1 VDFEAWRAEFPGL
14 ERKTYLNSCSLGA
27 LSKRVR
33 SAVNTQLDLWEEL
46 GASAW
51 YGLWIGELEA
61 LRAKLARLFSVEK
74 REMSIQ
80 PSVSVAL
87 GSIASSLD
95 YSRRPTVVSADMD
108 FPTVPYQWMVKDGAD
123 LRMVH
128 GDGVKVDA
136 GGFEKAVDETVAA
149 VATSHVYFTSGFIQ
163 DVPRICRAA
172 KDNGALAIIDGYQAA
187 GQLPVSPRQLGAD
200 VYIAGGLKWLL
211 GGTGIAYMFVRNERA
226 LELDP
231 AHTGWFAAARQFEF
245 DTSAFEFKSDA
256 RRFEAGTPPVAA
268 IYAASAGLDI
278 VLEIGPERIRKR
290 TATLVDGVYEKLEDA
305 GYSLKTPEKS
315 EERAGIVMVALKDP
329 ATAVTRLAAEG
340 IIVDSRPGRLRVSPY
355 FYNTEE
361 ELDRFVAAL
370 KRHAP
375 PGKG

>member
-1 VDFEAWRAEFPGL
+1 MDFEAWRAEFPGL

-27 LSKRVR
+27 LSRRVR
-33 SAVNTQLDLWEEL
+33 AAVNLQLDLWEEL

-51 YGLWIGELEA
+51 YGLWMGELDA
-61 LRAKLARLFSVEK
+61 LRQKLARLFSVEK
-74 REMSIQ
+74 SEMSVQ

-95 YSRRPTVVSADMD
+95 YTRRPAVVSADMD
-108 FPTVPYQWMVKDGAD
+108 FPTVPYQWMVKGSLH

-136 GGFEKAVDETVAA
+136 SGFEKAMDKTVAA
-149 VATSHVYFTSGFIQ
+149 LATSHVYFTSGFIQ

-172 KDNGALAIIDGYQAA
+172 RENGALAIIDGYQAA
-187 GQLPVSPRQLGAD
+187 GQLPVSPRELGAD

-211 GGTGIAYMFVRNERA
+211 GGTGIAYMYVRNELA
-226 LELDP
+226 LGLDP
-231 AHTGWFAAARQFEF
+231 KHTGWFAAARQFEF
-245 DTSAFEFKSDA
+245 DANAFEFKPDA

-268 IYAASAGLDI
+268 VYAASAGLDI
-278 VLEIGPERIRKR
+278 ILEIGPERIRER
-290 TATLVDGVYEKLEDA
+290 TARLVDGVYERLVDA
-305 GYSLKTPEKS
+305 GYSLKTPGRS

-329 ATAVTRLAAEG
+329 ATAVKRLAAEG

-355 FYNTEE
+355 FYNTDA

-375 PGKG
+375 PGNG